1 MTQVTIGRSDAG
13 DVTLDVQRL
22 IVSRLLVTASSGGG
36 KSWLLRK
43 ILEEVSATTQTIVI
57 DPEGEFASLRELRD
71 MVLVG
76 PEGDLPADPR
86 SAGLLARRLMEKNVS
101 AVIDIYEL
109 PPTKRREFVANFC
122 QSLIDLPKTLWRPC
136 FVAID
141 ETHEFAPEGD
151 HFASSE
157 AVALLSSK
165 GRKRGFCPLFATQ
178 RLSKLSKDVAAEAKV
193 RFVGQTNLDV
203 DQRRAADFLGFPKN
217 RWTELRDLS
226 QPGLEGEFFAVGPA
240 LNDRGVVR
248 FQSEKVRTSHPK
260 AGEGRKLE
268 PPKPSK
274 AIAAVLG
281 ELKDLPQQAEEEARD
296 LASAKRRI
304 VELER
309 ELKAKPTASP
319 VIDESVIQKV
329 VAERDMQWSNHFAE
343 LERLVQEVRKRFD
356 GAISELLTNIEVL
369 AKCMKRAS
377 KHDISTVVTAAT
389 AAQPR
394 VQPAKK
400 IVERRPVETPSDVTL
415 GKCDRSILQVL
426 SQFPEGCD
434 SGKLT
439 LLSGYRFSG
448 GFRNSLSALRT
459 AGLIEGGNS
468 DVMRITPAGEAM
480 GPFESLPEGD
490 ELIRY
495 WLNHSSISACGRKVL
510 QALLDNPDGLSASE
524 LCADTGYEFSGG
536 FRNALSELR
545 TAGLIVG
552 KNSETMRLSEYLL
565 EAAGAI

>member
-122 QSLIDLPKTLWRPC
+122 QSLIDLPKALWRPC

-226 QPGLEGEFFAVGPA
+226 QPGTEGEFFAVGPA

-248 FQSEKVRTSHPK
+248 FQSGKVRTSHPK

-296 LASAKRRI
+296 MASAKKRI
-304 VELER
+304 AELER
-309 ELKAKPTASP
+309 EVKAKPTAAP
-319 VIDESVIQKV
+319 VIDRSAVEKAI
-329 VAERDMQWSNHFAE
+329 ADRDMQWSNQFAA
-343 LERLVQEVRKRFD
+343 LEQIAQEVRKRID
-356 GAISELLTNIEVL
+356 GAVSEMLANFEVL
-369 AKCMKRAS
+369 AKSMKRAS
-377 KHDISTVVTAAT
+377 NHGTSTVETSV
-389 AAQPR
+389 QPR
-394 VQPAKK
+394 VLRAKK
-400 IVERRPVETPSDVTL
+400 TVDRRRVETPSDTTL
-415 GKCDRSILQVL
+415 GKCDRAILQVL

-468 DVMRITPAGEAM
+468 DVMRITTAGEAL

-490 ELIRY
+490 ELISY

-510 QALLDNPDGLSASE
+510 QALLDNPDGLNSGE
-524 LCADTGYEFSGG
+524 LCADTGYGFSGG

-552 KNSETMRLSEYLL
+552 KNSEVMRLSQYLL
-565 EAAGAI
+565 DAAGY